1 MLLHFIL
8 LWSATIT
15 ILKLAMK
22 NYISVDSA
30 AMLLFAVLAFV
41 TGTRLAGSKL
51 FRERSRIPK
60 FFSSLGLFALSIADG
75 DVRLALS
82 VAIWTMAIPLSLFGL
97 YICARSAFGKM

>member
-1 MLLHFIL
+1 MLIDFIL

-15 ILKLAMK
+15 ILKPTTK
-22 NYISVDSA
+22 GYISVESA
-30 AMLLFAVLAFV
+30 ALLLFAALAFV
-41 TGTRLAGSKL
+41 TVTRVAGSNL

-60 FFSSLGLFALSIADG
+60 FLSSLALFALSVADG
-75 DVRLALS
+75 DVQLALN